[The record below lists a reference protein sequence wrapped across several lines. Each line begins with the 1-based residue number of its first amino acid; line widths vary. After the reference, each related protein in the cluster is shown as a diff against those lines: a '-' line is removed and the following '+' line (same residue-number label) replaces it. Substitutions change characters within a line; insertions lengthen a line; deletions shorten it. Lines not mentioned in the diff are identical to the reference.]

1 MQPRVM
7 PVMPAADK
15 FPVVS
20 SIIELSSIPTKF
32 YEYLL

>member
-20 SIIELSSIPTKF
+20 STIELSSIPKNK
-32 YEYLL
+32 LK